1 MTIILSIETSTEV
14 ASVSLLN
21 SDHLFYKVLEGVQ
34 THSQGILPAIQDL
47 LVEAELKLS
56 QCDAIAYGCGPGAF
70 TGVRTA
76 CGIVQGIAF
85 GLDIPVIP
93 ISSLLA
99 MAHAMN
105 AFNVDNTSDLEIT
118 KSSDFICVLDAR
130 MSEVYWAH
138 YQLVD
143 GMWNEILAPQL
154 SVIDDVLQ
162 YSNKL
167 EVNIVVGSG
176 IDTALFQKNNNVKLI
191 MPHAKDIA
199 KLGLTD
205 FKNARFMDPEMAQ
218 PLYLRNK
225 IALTTI
231 EREQEKSRKK

>member
-1 MTIILSIETSTEV
+1 MTTILSIETSTEI
-14 ASVSLLN
+14 ASVALLT
-21 SDHLFYKVLEGVQ
+21 SDQLFYKVLEGVQ

-47 LVEAELKLS
+47 LVEAELKLN

-85 GLDIPVIP
+85 GLEIPVVP
-93 ISSLLA
+93 ISSLQA

-105 AFNVDNTSDLEIT
+105 AINVDNVRDTEIT
-118 KSSDFICVLDAR
+118 KSSEFICVLDAR
-130 MSEVYWAH
+130 MAEIYWAH
-138 YQLVD
+138 YQLLD
-143 GMWNEILAPQL
+143 NTWNELSAPQL
-154 SVIDDVLQ
+154 SAIDEVLK
-162 YSNKL
+162 YSTNMKI
-167 EVNIVVGSG
+167 NIVVGSG
-176 IDTALFQKNNNVKLI
+176 IDTSLFQKNNNVKII

-205 FKNARFMDPEMAQ
+205 FQDERFMKPEMAQ

-225 IALTTI
+225 IALTSI
-231 EREQEKSRKK
+231 EREFEKNRKK

>member
-1 MTIILSIETSTEV
+1 MTTILSIETSTEV
-14 ASVSLLN
+14 ASVALLT
-21 SDHLFYKVLEGVQ
+21 SDQLFYKVLEGVQ

-47 LVEAELKLS
+47 LVEADLKLS

-85 GLDIPVIP
+85 GLDIPVVP

-99 MAHAMN
+99 MAHAMYSIN
-105 AFNVDNTSDLEIT
+105 IDDASDAEIIN
-118 KSSDFICVLDAR
+118 SSDFIGVLDAR
-130 MSEVYWAH
+130 MAEIYWAH
-138 YQLVD
+138 YQLID
-143 GMWNEILAPQL
+143 GVWSEISAPQL

-162 YSNKL
+162 YSSKMQI
-167 EVNIVVGSG
+167 NIVVGSG
-176 IDTALFQKNNNVKLI
+176 VDVSLFQKYNNVKLI
-191 MPHAKDIA
+191 LPHAKDIA

-205 FKNARFMDPEMAQ
+205 FQNARFINAEMAQ

-225 IALTTI
+225 IALTSI
-231 EREQEKSRKK
+231 EREQVKSKKT